1 MAAAGQD
8 FGGKAGAGA
17 DKAAADAASPVFV
30 LPPLLA
36 PSAGAFAAATV
47 MGLGLANQ
55 MAGAWLGMMKGAME
69 TTRQMAEALGASQH
83 ELEQVADVEVAAEP
97 KRESATI
104 LPLARKEKPVAKAAP
119 AEAKQEKAAP
129 VKAAPKNAKAPGK
142 ARASVD
148 LSDLKLLPG
157 IGPKLE
163 QMLKARDIRSLK
175 DVASLTKAKA
185 DKLDKALGLEG
196 RIERDGWVAKA
207 AALIG

>member
-47 MGLGLANQ
+47 VGLGLANQ
-55 MAGAWLGMMKGAME
+55 IAGAWLGMMKGAME

-83 ELEQVADVEVAAEP
+83 DLEQVADVEVAAEP

-104 LPLARKEKPVAKAAP
+104 LPLARKEKPVAKASP

-129 VKAAPKNAKAPGK
+129 KKAKAPGK